1 MEENV
6 RAQREAQK
14 QVGDLI
20 FLDHADFLKLA
31 LVNAR
36 MNAPSLQKRSTISQ
50 SAVWLYSYLAEP
62 GVALPN
68 SSASSCKSLLLV
80 FAVVCALPLIAGNP
94 QETHRPKYDLSTESK
109 MKATVQEVKLPA
121 KGSEKEIAHLL
132 VKVGTD
138 TFDVYLCPK
147 AFLDDMGVNFS
158 QGEEIVLTGSR
169 IKQGEAEVIL
179 AREIVMGTDTLVLRD
194 EKGKPVWG

>member
-1 MEENV
+1 MP
-6 RAQREAQK
+6 
-14 QVGDLI
+14 
-20 FLDHADFLKLA
+20 H
-31 LVNAR
+31 
-36 MNAPSLQKRSTISQ
+36 
-50 SAVWLYSYLAEP
+50 
-62 GVALPN
+62 
-68 SSASSCKSLLLV
+68 SSESSRKSILLV
-80 FAVVCALPLIAGNP
+80 FAVVCVLPLIAGNP